1 MEMMGDHIAGRAN
14 KFQEDNPG
22 MTQQEHL
29 DRLNDMYMTEAGRG
43 PFGVCC
49 TCAYIQKYMYIYIY
63 IYNVYLKF
71 QYVIYIYMY
80 NKNI

>member
-49 TCAYIQKYMYIYIY
+49 TCACIQKYMYIKKKYIY
-63 IYNVYLKF
+63 IYIQCVF
-71 QYVIYIYMY
+71 IV
-80 NKNI
+80 

>member
-1 MEMMGDHIAGRAN
+1 MEMIGDHIAGRAN

-49 TCAYIQKYMYIYIY
+49 TCAYITEVYVHIY

-71 QYVIYIYMY
+71 QYVIYIYMC